1 MIQIFPVIQ
10 KEMRNIDNCI
20 LRGDI
25 FYANLKPGIGSE
37 QRGYRPV
44 LVIQNNIGNRFSPT
58 VIVAVI
64 TGKSHYK
71 ARLPPHCLLK
81 DSTELSEPSMIL
93 QEQII
98 TIDKKRLKRYVGRI
112 SEEEIFYVNKAL
124 SISIGLKSL

>member
-1 MIQIFPVIQ
+1 M
-10 KEMRNIDNCI
+10 DNCI
-20 LRGDI
+20 VRGDI
-25 FYANLKPGIGSE
+25 FYANLNHGVGSE

-64 TGKSHYK
+64 TGKIHYK
-71 ARLPPHCLLK
+71 ARLPTHCLLK
-81 DSTELSEPSMIL
+81 GPCSLSVPSIVL
-93 QEQII
+93 LEQII

-124 SISIGLKSL
+124 TISVGLKGL